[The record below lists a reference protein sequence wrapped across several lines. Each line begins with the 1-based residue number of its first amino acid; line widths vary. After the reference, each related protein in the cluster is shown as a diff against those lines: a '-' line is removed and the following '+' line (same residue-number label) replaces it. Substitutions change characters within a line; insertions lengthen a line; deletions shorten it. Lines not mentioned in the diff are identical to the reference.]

1 MYRALW
7 NSFVVARRFRG
18 YKPQPVTPL
27 SFIRWLRQI
36 PGRKERDLAIT
47 LLRSVI
53 YLNER
58 SVRDTLIQQNEQL
71 LKRLSDAGI
80 PAQKVIYVQTDD
92 AGSSSPVML
101 NLLRNEARLVKRG
114 CKLVDSHHAL
124 QLRDLTDQ
132 IGDGA
137 IVYVD
142 DFIGTGVQFEETRS
156 IVGPCIVGNFAEF
169 LLSPVICE
177 EGIVHLGKI
186 GVEPVTEFIHRK
198 AERPLYGYSN
208 FFNAQDRAKLLEITK
223 SFSNG
228 CYYDGLGYK
237 RCATM
242 FVLYSNAPDTLPRI
256 FRGSPDQIP
265 KRGIFPRFDDL
276 PVLS

>member
-7 NSFVVARRFRG
+7 NSFVVACRFRG

-27 SFIRWLRQI
+27 SFIRWLFQI
-36 PGRKERDLAIT
+36 PGRRERDLAIS

-58 SVRDTLIQQNEQL
+58 SVRDTLVDQNEQL
-71 LKRLSDAGI
+71 LRRLSDDGI
-80 PAQKVIYVQTDD
+80 PAKKVIYVQIDD
-92 AGSSSPVML
+92 PGSSIPVIL
-101 NLLRNEARLVKRG
+101 NLLRNEAGLQRRG
-114 CKLVDSHHAL
+114 CKLVDSRHAL
-124 QLRDLTDQ
+124 HLRKLTDE

-142 DFIGTGVQFEETRS
+142 DFIGTGDQFEETRS
-156 IVGPCIVGNFAEF
+156 VVGPCIIGNFAEF
-169 LLSPVICE
+169 LLSTVICE
-177 EGIVHLGKI
+177 EGVVRLGKI

-208 FFNAQDRAKLLEITK
+208 IFNDGDRAKLLEVTK
-223 SFSNG
+223 SFGNG
-228 CYYDGLGYK
+228 CYYNGLGYK

-242 FVLYSNAPDTLPRI
+242 YVLYSNAPDTLPRI
-256 FRGSPDQIP
+256 FRGSPDQKP
-265 KRGIFPRFDDL
+265 KRGIFPRYDDL
-276 PVLS
+276 PLRS